1 MANQAYRGSQS
12 VTTTSTCRPN
22 EEPTLAWRD
31 TTGLVII
38 RTLGTHLDVLSRLPW
53 IRHDRCWYLGDLD
66 RYDQP
71 DPTLTLAEGCALA
84 PLQLTEAKYL
94 RTEQERIP
102 VRDAEHAVK
111 RARNHPQLLAWKSAA
126 AHSARLTTFS
136 SPLDKDV
143 AAKGAILTV
152 GLAEWMVEVPSCNLL
167 HTRISRR

>member
-1 MANQAYRGSQS
+1 
-12 VTTTSTCRPN
+12 
-22 EEPTLAWRD
+22 
-31 TTGLVII
+31 VII
-38 RTLGTHLDVLSRLPW
+38 STLGTHLDVLSRLPGSDTIAAGTW
-53 IRHDRCWYLGDLD
+53 ATSTG
-66 RYDQP
+66 YDQP

-136 SPLDKDV
+136 SPLDKDL

-152 GLAEWMVEVPSCNLL
+152 RLAEWMVEVPSCNLL